1 MGLSFKYCRYALSA
15 MALLCLVTGLLAQTS
30 TGIKNIPFGNN
41 NRISYDLTTGKY
53 SVWVNGKMMIREAF
67 SWYEDAQQPDTA
79 AISRTFTVAP
89 LKDAAGTGKQYLVTS
104 RINGI
109 ERQQIFYT
117 YKGDNGF
124 YTALILRGKGAHS
137 RSMSPLTTAALQFIT
152 KDTMRAVHV
161 PFDNDTWV
169 KYHAANLPA
178 ADFTSAEVTAVFNP
192 ADNNGL
198 VIGSVEHNNWKTG
211 VALKGVTPQQASL
224 SVMAG
229 WTDSTGTR
237 DNIRHGMVTSGDTL
251 CASPRIY
258 VLPGGDWRT
267 GLEQYAQANRK
278 AEARYIFN
286 WTAAKPFGW
295 NSWGSMQTK
304 LSLAKAKTVVD
315 FFADSCK
322 GFRNADHTLYIDL
335 DSYWDNLTTNGMTGD
350 FSQLQVFSDYCKAK
364 GFKPGIYWAPFVDWG
379 KSPRQV
385 EGSQYNYEVTWTK
398 VNGKYHELD
407 GARAMDPTHP
417 ATRERIAFLIKRF
430 KEAGFEMIKI
440 DFIGHAAIEADSYY
454 DPAVHT
460 GMQAFRKGMEYLVD
474 QLDGKMLVYAAISPN
489 MATGRY
495 VHTRRIACDA
505 FKNIDETAYTMN
517 GTSYGWWQNGL
528 YDFADADHVV
538 FEGAPAGA
546 NRARL
551 LSGIIT
557 GSLIT
562 GDDFSVYSHA
572 SAAAKALLQNQDV
585 LEVARQ
591 GGVFRPVDSPVG
603 DQSSNI
609 FIKNSGRYTYV
620 AVINYTPQPAT
631 FSLALQQAGLSPKE
645 IYTAKELFSGKI
657 ATSHKI
663 MPITLPAADAVI
675 YQLERK
681 K

>member
-1 MGLSFKYCRYALSA
+1 MVLSFKYCRYILFA
-15 MALLCLVTGLLAQTS
+15 MALLCLVTRLSAQQS
-30 TGIKNIPFGNN
+30 ADVKHIPFGKNS
-41 NRISYDLTTGKY
+41 RISYDLHSGKY
-53 SVWVNGKMMIREAF
+53 SVWVNGKIMIRDAF

-79 AISRTFTVAP
+79 KIRRSFTIAP
-89 LKDAAGTGKQYLVTS
+89 LKDQTGTGKQYVITS
-104 RINGI
+104 PGSGI
-109 ERQQIFYT
+109 KRQQFFYV
-117 YKGDNGF
+117 YNGDNGF
-124 YTALILRGKGAHS
+124 YTALVLRGAGARS
-137 RSMSPLTTAALQFIT
+137 RSMSPLTTTALQFPV
-152 KDTMRAVHV
+152 KDTIRAVHV

-169 KYHAANLPA
+169 KYSTEDLPA
-178 ADFTSAEVTAVFNP
+178 ASFTSAEVTAVYNT
-192 ADNNGL
+192 ANNNGL

-211 VALKGVTPQQASL
+211 IALKGTTAQQMQL
-224 SVMAG
+224 SVIAG

-237 DNIRHGMVTSGDTL
+237 DNIRHGMVSSGDTL
-251 CASPRIY
+251 CVSPKIY
-258 VLPGGDWRT
+258 VLPGSDWRT
-267 GLEQYAQANRK
+267 GMEQYAQANRK
-278 AEARYIFN
+278 AEPRYIFS

-350 FSQLQVFSDYCKAK
+350 FSQLEAFSAYCKAK

-379 KSPRQV
+379 KSPRKV
-385 EGSQYNYEVTWTK
+385 EGSQFNYQDTWTK
-398 VNGKYHELD
+398 VNGQYHELD

-430 KEAGFEMIKI
+430 KDAGFEMIKI
-440 DFIGHAAIEADSYY
+440 DFIGHAAIEADSFY
-454 DPAVHT
+454 DPTVHT

-517 GTSYGWWQNGL
+517 GTSYGWWQNWL
-528 YDFADADHVV
+528 YDFSDADHVV
-538 FEGAPAGA
+538 FEGAAAGP

-551 LSGIIT
+551 LSGIVT

-562 GDDFSVYSHA
+562 GDDFSVYGHA
-572 SAAAKALLQNQDV
+572 SEAAKQFLQNQDL

-591 GGVFRPVDSPVG
+591 GGVFRPVDHHSR

-609 FIKNSGRYTYV
+609 FVKNSGRYTYV
-620 AVINYTPQPAT
+620 AVMNYAPTSGT
-631 FSLALQQAGLSPKE
+631 FSLNLQQAGLSAKE
-645 IYTAKELFSGKI
+645 AYTAKELFSGKI
-657 ATSHKI
+657 SIQNKT
-663 MPITLPAADAVI
+663 MQITLPEADAVI
-675 YQLERK
+675 YRLERK
-681 K
+681 

>member
-1 MGLSFKYCRYALSA
+1 MVLSFKYCRYTLFAL
-15 MALLCLVTGLLAQTS
+15 ALLCLVTRLSAQPS
-30 TGIKNIPFGNN
+30 ADVKHIPFGKNS
-41 NRISYDLTTGKY
+41 RISYDLHSGKY
-53 SVWVNGKMMIREAF
+53 SVWVNGKIMIKDAF

-79 AISRTFTVAP
+79 KIRRSLTMAP
-89 LKDAAGTGKQYLVTS
+89 LKDQIGTGKQYMITSLV
-104 RINGI
+104 NGI
-109 ERQQIFYT
+109 KRQQFFYV
-117 YKGDNGF
+117 YNGDNGF
-124 YTALILRGKGAHS
+124 YTALVLRGTGARS
-137 RSMSPLTTAALQFIT
+137 RSMSPLTTTALQFPA
-152 KDTMRAVHV
+152 KDTIRAVQV

-169 KYHAANLPA
+169 KYTTGDLPA
-178 ADFTSAEVTAVFNP
+178 ASFISAEVTAVYNT
-192 ADNNGL
+192 ANNNGL

-211 VALKGVTPQQASL
+211 IALKGTTAQQTQL
-224 SVMAG
+224 SVIAG

-251 CASPRIY
+251 CASPKIY
-258 VLPGGDWRT
+258 ILPGSDWRT
-267 GLEQYAQANRK
+267 GMEQYAQANRK
-278 AEARYIFN
+278 AEPRYIFN

-304 LSLAKAKTVVD
+304 LSFAKAKTVVD

-350 FSQLQVFSDYCKAK
+350 FSQLTAFSAYCKAR

-379 KSPRQV
+379 KSPRKV
-385 EGSQYNYEVTWTK
+385 EGSQFNYQDTWTK
-398 VNGKYHELD
+398 VNGQYHELD

-430 KEAGFEMIKI
+430 KDAGFEMIKI
-440 DFIGHAAIEADSYY
+440 DFIGHAAIEADSFY
-454 DPAVHT
+454 DPTVHT

-474 QLDGKMLVYAAISPN
+474 QLDGKMLVYAAISPS

-517 GTSYGWWQNGL
+517 GTSYGWWQNWL
-528 YDFADADHVV
+528 YDFSDADHVV
-538 FEGAPAGA
+538 FEGAADGP

-551 LSGIIT
+551 LSGIVT

-562 GDDFSVYSHA
+562 GDDFSVYGHA
-572 SAAAKALLQNQDV
+572 SEAAKQFLQNQGL

-591 GGVFRPVDSPVG
+591 GGVFRPVDHHSR

-609 FIKNSGRYTYV
+609 FVKSSGRYTYV
-620 AVINYTPQPAT
+620 AVMNYAPTSAT
-631 FSLALQQAGLSPKE
+631 FSLNLQQAGLSTE
-645 IYTAKELFSGKI
+645 AAYITKELFSGKI
-657 ATSHKI
+657 STQNKT
-663 MPITLPAADAVI
+663 MQITLPAADAVI

-681 K
+681 